1 MRVWFLAIQSLP
13 FTPRLRIEDQRVGGS
28 ETALFWIARGLAR
41 LGHDVV
47 VLNHCHPDEGTYEGV
62 RYLDVATARTQW
74 RTEGRTRPPDVLVL
88 FRRMLDV
95 LTGLPSKMRVFW
107 AHDYQGVHVSDPPSP
122 GRALAILWRRMT
134 GPLFH
139 GRVDR
144 VFVVSQFMAG
154 LFEWLFRTPRRKLII
169 MPNGVDAALFEG
181 PAPARV
187 PMRFVHSSVPD
198 RGLSQL
204 LRDIF
209 PRIKEVHPNAELHV
223 FSYQPLD
230 AYRHHATGGVRF
242 HGWVTKEELIRAL
255 RESWVMLYPANFE
268 EMGAISVLES
278 MAAGTPAITSMMG
291 VLTELAADGRGI
303 AVPGYPGTQ
312 EFADRFV
319 RATLALLGDRSRL
332 DHMRAAAREYILM
345 HHDWEAIAR
354 RWDRILR
361 EPRPAD

>member
-1 MRVWFLAIQSLP
+1 MKVWFLAGQSLP
-13 FTPRLRIEDQRVGGS
+13 FTPRLRIEDQRIGGS
-28 ETALFWIARGLAR
+28 ETALFWVARGLAR
-41 LGHDVV
+41 LGHEVV
-47 VLNHCHPDEGTYEGV
+47 VLNHCHPDEGIYEGV
-62 RYLDVATARTQW
+62 RYLDILAAKTHW

-95 LTGLPSKMRVFW
+95 LTDLPSKARVFW
-107 AHDYQGVHVSDPPSP
+107 AHDYQGVHVSDQPSFA
-122 GRALAILWRRMT
+122 RSLAVVWRRLT

-154 LFEWLFRTPRRKLII
+154 LFEWLFRTPPKKLVV

-181 PAPARV
+181 PAPERV
-187 PMRFVHSSVPD
+187 PMKFVHSSVPD
-198 RGLSQL
+198 RGLAQL
-204 LRDIF
+204 LREIF
-209 PRIKEVHPNAELHV
+209 PRIKEAHPSAELHV

-230 AYRHHATGGVRF
+230 AYRHHATSGVRL
-242 HGWVTKEELIRAL
+242 HGWVTKEDLIRAL

-278 MAAGTPAITSMMG
+278 MAAGTPAITSTLG

-303 AVPGYPGTQ
+303 AVPGRAGTG

-319 RATLALLGDRSRL
+319 QATLALVGDRVRL
-332 DHMRAAAREYILM
+332 EHMRTAARGYVLTN
-345 HHDWEAIAR
+345 HDWEAIAR
-354 RWDRILR
+354 RWDKELR
-361 EPRPAD
+361 RRE